1 MRIAFSG
8 TANTGKTT
16 LVKDFL
22 TVWTMYSTPEKSYR
36 NLIVDED
43 IKHSKHVTKEGQQ
56 AILDFMI
63 EQMKGKTPEDN
74 VVYDRC
80 PLDNI
85 VYSMW
90 ANEKGASD
98 INDAFISKCI
108 KQVRESI
115 KDLDIIFWV
124 PYNENIE
131 IACDNMRETDTKYI
145 KEINNIF
152 EVIYN
157 QYLYNDKF
165 VLFDKED
172 RPAIIPIFSSDRIM
186 RIKDITQYIDLS
198 GDVVA
203 PDDSWMQ
210 ELQNVAGSEE
220 VQGAVEDLL
229 KQQKQQLLK
238 DTGIIV
244 T

>member
-22 TVWTMYSTPEKSYR
+22 TVWPMYSTPEKSYR
-36 NLIVDED
+36 DLIVDD
-43 IKHSKHVTKEGQQ
+43 NIQHSKHVTKQGQK
-56 AILDFMI
+56 AILDFMVD
-63 EQMKGKTPEDN
+63 QMKGKTPEDN

-80 PLDNI
+80 PLDNV

-90 ANEKGASD
+90 ANDRGISD
-98 INDAFISKCI
+98 IDDEFISKCI
-108 KQVRESI
+108 KQVRESL

-124 PYNENIE
+124 PYSER
-131 IACDNMRETDTKYI
+131 IAIAHDNMRETDVEYI
-145 KEINNIF
+145 TEINNIF

-157 QYLYNDKF
+157 QFLYNDKF
-165 VLFDKED
+165 VLFDKEN

-186 RIKDITQYIDLS
+186 RIKDIANYIDLS
-198 GDVVA
+198 GDVVE

-210 ELQNVAGSEE
+210 ELQNVAGTEE
-220 VQGAVEDLL
+220 VQEAVQDLL

>member
-22 TVWTMYSTPEKSYR
+22 TMWPMYSTPQKTYR
-36 NLIVDED
+36 DLITENE
-43 IKHSKHVTKEGQQ
+43 IAHSKHVTEDGQS
-56 AILDFMI
+56 AILNFMV
-63 EQMKGKTPEDN
+63 EQMKGKTSEDCI
-74 VVYDRC
+74 VYDRC

-90 ANEKGASD
+90 ANEKSGSI
-98 INDAFISKCI
+98 INDDFISECI
-108 KQVRESI
+108 EKVRESI
-115 KDLDIIFWV
+115 KNLDIIFWL
-124 PYNENIE
+124 PYNESIS
-131 IACDNMRETDTKYI
+131 ITQDDMRETDVEYI
-145 KEINNIF
+145 NEINNIF

-172 RPAIIPIFSSDRIM
+172 RPAIIPIFTSDRFM
-186 RIKDITQYIDLS
+186 RIKDIASYIDEK
-198 GDVVA
+198 GGVVA
-203 PDDSWMQ
+203 PDDAWMQ
-210 ELQNVAGSEE
+210 ELQNTVESSNPQE
-220 VQGAVEDLL
+220 AVEELL

>member
-16 LVKDFL
+16 LVRDFL
-22 TVWTMYSTPEKSYR
+22 TMWPMYSTPEKSYR
-36 NLIVDED
+36 NLIVNNE
-43 IKHSKHVTKEGQQ
+43 ITHSKHVTKEGQQ

-63 EQMKGKTPEDN
+63 ESMKGKTTEDN

-90 ANEKGASD
+90 ANEKNVSD
-98 INDAFISKCI
+98 IDDEFISKCI
-108 KQVRESI
+108 SKVRESV
-115 KDLDIIFWV
+115 KNLDIIFWV
-124 PYNENIE
+124 PYNENIV
-131 IACDNMRETDTKYI
+131 ITRDGMRETDVEYI

-165 VLFDKED
+165 VLFDKDD
-172 RPAIIPIFSSDRIM
+172 RPAIIPIFTADRFM
-186 RIKDITQYIDLS
+186 RIKDIANYIDMS
-198 GDVVA
+198 GDSVE

-210 ELQNVAGSEE
+210 ELHNEVGSEDA
-220 VQGAVEDLL
+220 QGAVEDLL

>member
-22 TVWTMYSTPEKSYR
+22 TVWPMYSTPEKSYR
-36 NLIVDED
+36 DLIVDD
-43 IKHSKHVTKEGQQ
+43 NIQHSKHVTKQGQK
-56 AILDFMI
+56 AILDFMV

-90 ANEKGASD
+90 ANDRGTSD
-98 INDAFISKCI
+98 ISDKFISKCI
-108 KQVRESI
+108 KQVRESL

-124 PYNENIE
+124 PYNER
-131 IACDNMRETDTKYI
+131 IAIAHDNMRETDKEYI
-145 KEINNIF
+145 TEINNIF

-186 RIKDITQYIDLS
+186 RIKDIANYIDLS
-198 GDVVA
+198 GDVVE

-210 ELQNVAGSEE
+210 ELQNVAGAED
-220 VQGAVEDLL
+220 VQEAVQDLL

>member
-43 IKHSKHVTKEGQQ
+43 IQHSKHVTKKGQQ

-98 INDAFISKCI
+98 IDDAFISKCI

-115 KDLDIIFWV
+115 KDLDIIFWM
-124 PYNENIE
+124 PYNENIA
-131 IACDNMRETDTKYI
+131 IARDGMRETDVEYI

-152 EVIYN
+152 EVVYN

-172 RPAIIPIFSSDRIM
+172 RPAIIPIFSSDRFM
-186 RIKDITQYIDLS
+186 RIKDITHYIDLS

>member
-16 LVKDFL
+16 LVRDFL

-36 NLIVDED
+36 NLIVEND
-43 IKHSKHVTKEGQQ
+43 IQHSKHVTKKGQK

-90 ANEKGASD
+90 ANEKGVSD
-98 INDAFISKCI
+98 IDDAFISKCI
-108 KQVRESI
+108 SKVRESI

-124 PYNENIE
+124 PYNENIA
-131 IACDNMRETDTKYI
+131 ISRDGMRETDVDYI

-172 RPAIIPIFSSDRIM
+172 RPAIIPIFSSDRFM
-186 RIKDITQYIDLS
+186 RIKDIANYIDERGNTIS
-198 GDVVA
+198 
-203 PDDSWMQ
+203 PDDSWM
-210 ELQNVAGSEE
+210 EDLQQVAGSED
-220 VQGAVEDLL
+220 VQEAVKELL
-229 KQQKQQLLK
+229 NQQKSQLFK
-238 DTGIIV
+238 DTGLI
-244 T
+244 TP

>member
-16 LVKDFL
+16 LVRDFL
-22 TVWTMYSTPEKSYR
+22 TMWPMYSTPEKSYR
-36 NLIVDED
+36 NIIIDND
-43 IKHSKHVTKEGQQ
+43 ISHSKHVTKEGQK

-63 EQMKGKTPEDN
+63 DQMKGKTSEDN

-90 ANEKGASD
+90 ANEKGISD
-98 INDAFISKCI
+98 IDDAFISKCI
-108 KQVRESI
+108 KDVRESV

-124 PYNENIE
+124 PYNES
-131 IACDNMRETDTKYI
+131 IAISRDGMRETDVDYI

-165 VLFDKED
+165 VMFDKED
-172 RPAIIPIFSSDRIM
+172 RPAIIPIFTADRFL
-186 RIKDITQYIDLS
+186 RIKDIANYIDMS
-198 GDVVA
+198 GDVVE

-210 ELQNVAGSEE
+210 ELQNVAEPE
-220 VQGAVEDLL
+220 NAQEAVEDLL